1 VNNPFQITTTYRLD
15 QLERRLSSLEASLS
29 LLGQRVTGQDK
40 AVDRLVKQREIK
52 IGEAENLIYRY
63 AKARIEVPRH
73 LVENKSRKKEA
84 VAERYAAWEKLDRA
98 GLRPYEIAEAFQC
111 DHGSVLFAKK
121 QGFKSGWMLRAE
133 RTRLKS

>member
-1 VNNPFQITTTYRLD
+1 MNNPFQITTTYRLD
-15 QLERRLSSLEASLS
+15 QIEKRLSSLEASLS

-52 IGEAENLIYRY
+52 IGEAERPV
-63 AKARIEVPRH
+63 IEVPRH
-73 LVENKSRKKEA
+73 LIENKSRKKEA

-111 DHGSVLFAKK
+111 DHGSVAFAKK